1 MKSLEEMCSSLKLR
15 SDEVNQE
22 CKELRESVE
31 LKKKEVEK
39 TTADIMELK
48 RKNIILETEKQELQ
62 TLYKH
67 KRKKINI
74 DSIENVQKYEEMEVD
89 DEDQIVDEI
98 IKIKNFVFKERM
110 TSKKISDCNLKIDN
124 FKQFIKSNKNLL
136 QHYEKLAMTLKLT
149 HSAL

>member
-62 TLYKH
+62 TPTST
-67 KRKKINI
+67 RGKKLIL
-74 DSIENVQKYEEMEVD
+74 
-89 DEDQIVDEI
+89 IVLNMC
-98 IKIKNFVFKERM
+98 KNM
-110 TSKKISDCNLKIDN
+110 KKWRL
-124 FKQFIKSNKNLL
+124 
-136 QHYEKLAMTLKLT
+136 MM
-149 HSAL
+149 